1 MDTRRNEEV
10 VRCARERE
18 RDRERDRKKRSA
30 IFITRLGFTK
40 LERGPFFIDGR
51 LSGRDYNSMARNVS
65 ADGIL
70 ISGWMD
76 NLGIL
81 YYVWRC

>member
-10 VRCARERE
+10 VRCTLERE
-18 RDRERDRKKRSA
+18 RQRERRSA

-76 NLGIL
+76 NPVL
-81 YYVWRC
+81 YITCGDLD

>member
-10 VRCARERE
+10 VRCTRERE
-18 RDRERDRKKRSA
+18 RERRSA

-65 ADGIL
+65 TDGIL

-76 NLGIL
+76 NPVL
-81 YYVWRC
+81 YITCGDLD

>member
-18 RDRERDRKKRSA
+18 RERDRKRRSA

-51 LSGRDYNSMARNVS
+51 LSERDYNSMARNVS